1 MTSIPTTPAARPTT
15 VAASGLTS
23 TSAGFTAFRL
33 AVFTA
38 WLALAVPLTAVI
50 ELAFILNEN
59 PFIASTDPAAATAF
73 AGGAAIGLAIWML
86 CMRIVIR
93 RQRRHFRVP
102 NRTIWWL
109 LAPWLPALGTWY
121 LLRHPLSGGIAAV
134 VAMVVLLAGWFGVWR
149 AATVALR

>member
-1 MTSIPTTPAARPTT
+1 MTSLSTTTPVPPAGVTAPVRP
-15 VAASGLTS
+15 A
-23 TSAGFTAFRL
+23 FDAFRL

-38 WLALAVPLTAVI
+38 WLALVVPLTAVI

-59 PFIASTDPAAATAF
+59 PFIASTDRAAAAAF

-93 RQRRHFRVP
+93 RQRRHFRVHAH
-102 NRTIWWL
+102 TIWWL

-121 LLRHPLSGGIAAV
+121 LLRHPLSGGVAATA
-134 VAMVVLLAGWFGVWR
+134 AMVVLLAGWFGVWR